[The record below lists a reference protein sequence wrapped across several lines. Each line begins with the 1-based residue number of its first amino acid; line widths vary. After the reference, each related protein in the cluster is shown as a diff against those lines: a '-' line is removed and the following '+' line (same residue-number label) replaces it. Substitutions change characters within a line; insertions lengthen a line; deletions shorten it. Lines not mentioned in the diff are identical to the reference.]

1 MAEITKKD
9 ILEVLKEFSEKT
21 LDPKFAKIDQR
32 FGGIDQ
38 RFEKIDQRFEK
49 IDQRFDKVD
58 QRFGQMDQRF
68 EQMDQ
73 RFEQVDQRFGQMDQR
88 MAGLDKKGDQ
98 FKDEIIHR
106 FHIISEDVISQVKLV
121 AEGVINLDEKFTREI
136 AIFRKENEQAHEEI
150 KAMIKFSY
158 AELDRRISILETEVQ
173 ELKRR
178 MDQIERRSIS

>member
-9 ILEVLKEFSEKT
+9 IVEVLKEFSEKT

-32 FGGIDQ
+32 F
-38 RFEKIDQRFEK
+38 EKIDQGFEK
-49 IDQRFDKVD
+49 V
-58 QRFGQMDQRF
+58 DQRF
-68 EQMDQ
+68 EQM
-73 RFEQVDQRFGQMDQR
+73 GQR
-88 MAGLDKKGDQ
+88 MDGLDKKVDQ
-98 FKDEIIHR
+98 FRDEIIHR
-106 FHIISEDVISQVKLV
+106 FHLISENVISQVKLV

-158 AELDRRISILETEVQ
+158 AELDRRISTLEMEVQ

>member
-1 MAEITKKD
+1 MAQITKKD
-9 ILEVLKEFSEKT
+9 ISEVLKEFSEKT

-32 FGGIDQ
+32 F
-38 RFEKIDQRFEK
+38 EK
-49 IDQRFDKVD
+49 
-58 QRFGQMDQRF
+58 
-68 EQMDQ
+68 
-73 RFEQVDQRFGQMDQR
+73 MDQR
-88 MAGLDKKGDQ
+88 MNGLDKKVDQ

-106 FHIISEDVISQVKLV
+106 FHVISEDVLSQVKLV
-121 AEGVINLDEKFTREI
+121 AEGVINLDQKFTREI

>member
-9 ILEVLKEFSEKT
+9 ILEVLKEFSENT
-21 LDPKFAKIDQR
+21 LDPKFTKI
-32 FGGIDQ
+32 
-38 RFEKIDQRFEK
+38 
-49 IDQRFDKVD
+49 
-58 QRFGQMDQRF
+58 DQRF

-73 RFEQVDQRFGQMDQR
+73 RMD
-88 MAGLDKKGDQ
+88 GLDKKVDQ

-106 FHIISEDVISQVKLV
+106 FHVNSEDIISQVKLV
-121 AEGVINLDEKFTREI
+121 TEGVINLDEKFTREI

-158 AELDRRISILETEVQ
+158 AELDRRISTLEIEVQ

>member
-1 MAEITKKD
+1 VISRKPKAEEIITAEITKKD

-21 LDPKFAKIDQR
+21 LDPKLRKI
-32 FGGIDQ
+32 
-38 RFEKIDQRFEK
+38 
-49 IDQRFDKVD
+49 
-58 QRFGQMDQRF
+58 
-68 EQMDQ
+68 
-73 RFEQVDQRFGQMDQR
+73 DQRFGQMDQR
-88 MAGLDKKGDQ
+88 MDGLDKKVDQ

-106 FHIISEDVISQVKLV
+106 FHVISEDVISQVKLV
-121 AEGVINLDEKFTREI
+121 AEGVMNLDEKFTREI

-158 AELDRRISILETEVQ
+158 AELDRRISTLEIEVQ